1 MDSSILFVAL
11 LVAAGIAGL
20 FVTLAARSSG
30 ASMRQA
36 FEARCATLGFVPLSG
51 ASSLYLACG
60 GEVGEQRVVLMLI
73 RASGASQRLGP
84 RVDVLV
90 ESRLAL
96 PIPSGGVLLQPGKEP
111 ELSGGPAL
119 TGVLSAV
126 LTPELKARVT
136 ERLGG
141 RFAFSSLDSLAPT
154 AALRLLIRSKWPT
167 RPWRGLLLQ
176 TWLPVA
182 AEAPAIKAA
191 IDGLAAVREAL
202 AKAPRVSG

>member
-1 MDSSILFVAL
+1 MAPSILFVAL

-20 FVTLAARSSG
+20 FVTIAARSSRG
-30 ASMRQA
+30 SMREA

-60 GEVGEQRVVLMLI
+60 GEVGDLRVVLMLI

-90 ESRLAL
+90 ESRLSL

-119 TGVLSAV
+119 TGVLSAA
-126 LTPELKARVT
+126 LTPGLKARVA

-141 RFAFSSLDSLAPT
+141 RFAFSSLDSLAQT
-154 AALRLLIRSKWPT
+154 AALRLLIRSKWPE
-167 RPWRGLLLQ
+167 PWRGLLLQ
-176 TWLPVA
+176 TWVPVA

-202 AKAPRVSG
+202 AKAPRVSS